1 MPDGVGTNVSQR
13 PANMVERAPASGSA
27 RHSPPVGIDGQ
38 AERHRPARLARRRAA
53 PDRWPS
59 RTTAARTAALEL
71 GKAGRQTGSM
81 SQTSRTRET
90 ETLDSTRSAPSS
102 FSQICK
108 AWKAP
113 HLSEKA
119 QSRMPAK
126 ETLQAFL
133 SPQRLRE
140 LAGPKVY
147 ARGEKYAD
155 GGAVRLHEHTRDEA
169 IGEVMGSQPY
179 RVGLRLTPKGLVAE
193 CTCPAMSDYGF
204 CKHAVAL
211 GLRLI
216 DAPPPTAKRTAKSR
230 RVVPDDFTER
240 YPNIAG
246 WIKDGWIEIGR
257 DGHST
262 SVIRVLDEGGLIW
275 EGGTRHRSMDK
286 ILQEA
291 EDAIADWMQNN

>member
-1 MPDGVGTNVSQR
+1 
-13 PANMVERAPASGSA
+13 
-27 RHSPPVGIDGQ
+27 
-38 AERHRPARLARRRAA
+38 
-53 PDRWPS
+53 
-59 RTTAARTAALEL
+59 
-71 GKAGRQTGSM
+71 M

-90 ETLDSTRSAPSS
+90 ETLDSARSALNS
-102 FSQICK
+102 FRQICK
-108 AWKAP
+108 AWKTP

-119 QSRMPAK
+119 QSRMPQK

-147 ARGEKYAD
+147 ARGEKYSD
-155 GGAVRLHEHTRDEA
+155 GGAVQLHEHTRDEA

-179 RVGLRLTPKGLVAE
+179 RVGLKLTSKGLVAE

-211 GLRLI
+211 GLHLI
-216 DAPPPTAKRTAKSR
+216 GAPPTAKRTIKSR
-230 RVVPDDFTER
+230 KVVPDDFTER

-262 SVIRVLDEGGLIW
+262 STIRVLDEGGLIW

-291 EDAIADWMQNN
+291 EDAISDWMRNN